1 MTLLGEGQ
9 IQSAGAIPIARYAT
23 SHFGKTILWATTEVY
38 GVFSLT
44 DLIGLSPVTAAATFV
59 LLLVWS
65 ALCDLAVGYGLDW
78 FRNGRL
84 PTALMRLAGL
94 VSAIVFAFSFV
105 PMDAGSTS
113 AALALFATFLFRLCF
128 SFADVPHNT
137 LLRELADSPRAQLR
151 LSAVRMLAGAA
162 AYFSL
167 SGIAI
172 LILAGQSGDIERFR
186 TFTSVLGLIGAALF
200 LTAPALRS
208 RPAEVGARST
218 AGAGARQLFRGAV
231 IRLLGATM
239 IGIVGFSLALKTL
252 PYVARY
258 AVGDEAW
265 LGSALFAVTL
275 GKLLTTPVWWWLA
288 HRRGA
293 RRANVLAYFL
303 VPLAA
308 ALMAFS
314 VGDGTVRII
323 GLGLLGAAIGGASM
337 QSWALIA
344 AAVEDGERLGQRIQA
359 TLFGAFTCAS
369 KLAVGLG
376 GAVIAITSVTIRSEA
391 TADQGILL
399 VSLIVAATGVIGA
412 LLLWSAPTY
421 TSEVVRPGRS
431 ASTTNRARV

>member
-1 MTLLGEGQ
+1 MTLLVKGQ
-9 IQSAGAIPIARYAT
+9 SQSAGAIPIARYAA

-59 LLLVWS
+59 MLLVWS
-65 ALCDLAVGYGLDW
+65 ALCDLAVGFGLDR
-78 FRNGRL
+78 FKNGRL
-84 PTALMRLAGL
+84 PTILMRLAGL

-105 PMDAGSTS
+105 PIDAGSSS

-128 SFADVPHNT
+128 SLADVPHNT
-137 LLRELADSPRAQLR
+137 LLSQLANGQRAQLR
-151 LSAVRMLAGAA
+151 LSVVRMLAGAA
-162 AYFSL
+162 AYFAL
-167 SGIAI
+167 SGIAM

-186 TFTSVLGLIGAALF
+186 KFISVLGLIGAVLL

-208 RPAEVGARST
+208 RSVEVET
-218 AGAGARQLFRGAV
+218 PPTMGARQLFGGSV
-231 IRLLGATM
+231 LRLLAATM

-288 HRRGA
+288 DRRGA
-293 RRANVLAYFL
+293 RHANVLAYLL

-308 ALMAFS
+308 ALTAIS

-323 GLGLLGAAIGGASM
+323 GFGLLGAAIGGASM

-344 AAVEDGERLGQRIQA
+344 AAVEDNERDGQRVQA

-376 GAVIAITSVTIRSEA
+376 GAVIAITSVTIQSEA
-391 TADQGILL
+391 AADQGIWL

-421 TSEVVRPGRS
+421 ASEVVSPG
-431 ASTTNRARV
+431 